1 MVVTYY
7 FKLFRTG
14 ADRHIGIL
22 MSLLFW
28 SQRQEGAIKKIWFG
42 DGGYKKLLLNGR
54 LIFKSGMEMFQKG
67 GNDEKG
73 VEKLA
78 TLSVANLK
86 R

>member
-1 MVVTYY
+1 MLLKKFGLERVVTRN
-7 FKLFRTG
+7 F
-14 ADRHIGIL
+14 
-22 MSLLFW
+22 
-28 SQRQEGAIKKIWFG
+28 
-42 DGGYKKLLLNGR
+42 LLNGR
-54 LIFKSGMEMFQKG
+54 LIFKSGLEMFQKG